1 MTIEKDK
8 KRQLEKN
15 REKLI
20 REREPAH
27 SRTPNQNWY
36 DHFDEIFRKKRTIK
50 RSD

>member
-1 MTIEKDK
+1 MPTEKEK

-20 REREPAH
+20 REREPIH

-36 DHFDEIFRKKRTIK
+36 DHFDETFRKKRRRK
-50 RSD
+50 